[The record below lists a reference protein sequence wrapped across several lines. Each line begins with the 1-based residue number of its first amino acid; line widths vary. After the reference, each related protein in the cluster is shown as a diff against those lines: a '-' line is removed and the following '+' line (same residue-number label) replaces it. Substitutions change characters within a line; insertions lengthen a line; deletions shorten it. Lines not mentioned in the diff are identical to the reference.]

1 MKTYI
6 QFNTIIISVEA
17 ENNDLSKLKITKL
30 ENDYLHHSR
39 FYIVPE
45 DGIID
50 GREVHAGDVVMTIYG
65 DTNNEDRYVIFP
77 STDQFTQ
84 YFVKQ
89 VEEDKKR
96 RDLPDADGPCCGN
109 AA

>member
-6 QFNTIIISVEA
+6 HFNTTIASVEA
-17 ENNDLSKLKITKL
+17 ENNDLSKLKITAL
-30 ENDYLHHSR
+30 ESDYLRYSR
-39 FYIVPE
+39 LFIVPE

-50 GREVHAGDVVMTIYG
+50 GREVHAGDIVMTIYG
-65 DTNNEDRYVIFP
+65 CTGNEDDYVIFP

-84 YFVKQ
+84 HFIKQ

-96 RDLPDADGPCCGN
+96 RDLPTADEPCCGN